1 MMPSKLDQQMNVA
14 RPTLTFRA
22 GAWGGFLTVTVFL
35 SYATTQLYERAG
47 EGMRDLWPFVALLVF
62 FLYAI
67 VRTHE
72 VYRWNNEEIRFRAL
86 WHESSMRWE
95 DITQFYVRRFGGSC
109 VLVDNRNRRL
119 VIATFMLGEDPP
131 LQRVLIEKL
140 ARLDEQELKELEGE
154 VNKID
159 TSGEAGFPVGWRAGS
174 YFVRGNSLVHK
185 RGRKSR
191 EVALSDVET
200 VYQRGLKGSQGTI
213 IETRSGESLRIPSYT
228 KGYRTLIAHIRA
240 KAENAVWVNLHG
252 PEPAESREKAAYLTG
267 KIKMIRESRRAAKLM
282 LSVAAAI
289 MVMVVAQSVWKVT
302 RYLPPLGTLT
312 LVYTVPLQAVSLA
325 FVSAIAIQNLRHNA
339 RKLRNLQ
346 AELAAVEA
354 ETDGGVGNE

>member
-1 MMPSKLDQQMNVA
+1 MTDKPEHHTNVA
-14 RPTLTFRA
+14 RPTLTFKA
-22 GAWGGFLTVTVFL
+22 GAWGGLLSVTLFLY
-35 SYATTQLYERAG
+35 YATTRVYGTLA
-47 EGMRDLWPFVALLVF
+47 EGMRDLGPFVVLLVF

-72 VYRWNNEEIRFRAL
+72 VYRWNNEEIRFRVL
-86 WHESSMRWE
+86 CHERSIRWDE
-95 DITQFYVRRFGGSC
+95 IVRFHIRKLGGSC
-109 VLVDNRNRRL
+109 VLVGHRNRQL

-140 ARLDEQELKELEGE
+140 ARLEERERNELANE
-154 VNKID
+154 VKSIIG
-159 TSGEAGFPVGWRAGS
+159 SGEARFRAAWREGS
-174 YFVRGNSLVHK
+174 FLVRGASLVHK
-185 RGRKSR
+185 RGRKSH
-191 EVALSDVET
+191 ELLLGDVEI

-228 KGYRTLIAHIRA
+228 KGYRTLIGHIRA

-252 PEPAESREKAAYLTG
+252 PEPAGVRERTAYLTG

-325 FVSAIAIQNLRHNA
+325 FVSAIAIQNLRHGA
-339 RKLRNLQ
+339 RKLRNLR
-346 AELAAVEA
+346 AELAAVDA
-354 ETDGGVGNE
+354 ENDGAVGNA